1 MGVRTTGAGAANR
14 RSRRDDLRPVFDI
27 EVRDA
32 RKLGHEALDPP
43 SLNRALDALE
53 KPSALDA
60 GELARCNA
68 RLQRELASKL
78 ADAETAIAR
87 GDRDGARAQLKAI
100 DAHYGG
106 LAAPAILDLDARI
119 AARR

>member
-1 MGVRTTGAGAANR
+1 MSSAVGCSARSDRTPALCRSSFSCGRAHNGAGAANR

-87 GDRDGARAQLKAI
+87 AVAG
-100 DAHYGG
+100 
-106 LAAPAILDLDARI
+106 
-119 AARR
+119 AARGPR